1 MRIIII
7 IIFIDIYKFTAC
19 LSVFPALI
27 IVFAACSYICCVQ
40 LRTPYNIAI
49 KRCPEIS
56 IIIGLIALLIV
67 LFEFIGGFNDGW
79 SDVDK
84 LAPISIE
91 SADPAFDKVTA
102 TTFDVLPDSAI
113 QAANSQAGTT
123 VPTGFMQCHSYI
135 VPSGL
140 TNFTYILLGLTGL
153 VSFYGLYNLI
163 RLFISIIRK
172 EVFTSI
178 NIRRIRWGVYPP
190 IADHL
195 VKYFLNWSETREA
208 MAQLTIQGYTIQ
220 PASPFEFSW
229 IGILLLIL
237 LTEVFVVAVKLKQ
250 ETDWTI

>member
-1 MRIIII
+1 MKT
-7 IIFIDIYKFTAC
+7 FK
-19 LSVFPALI
+19 
-27 IVFAACSYICCVQ
+27 
-40 LRTPYNIAI
+40 
-49 KRCPEIS
+49 
-56 IIIGLIALLIV
+56 IIGLIALLIV

-163 RLFISIIRK
+163 RLFISSSAKRSLHP
-172 EVFTSI
+172 SI
-178 NIRRIRWGVYPP
+178 S
-190 IADHL
+190 D
-195 VKYFLNWSETREA
+195 
-208 MAQLTIQGYTIQ
+208 GYGG
-220 PASPFEFSW
+220 EF
-229 IGILLLIL
+229 ILLLPITWLSISSTGVKPVMPWHNLQFRDTPSSPHL
-237 LTEVFVVAVKLKQ
+237 LLSSVG
-250 ETDWTI
+250 

>member
-1 MRIIII
+1 MKT
-7 IIFIDIYKFTAC
+7 FK
-19 LSVFPALI
+19 
-27 IVFAACSYICCVQ
+27 
-40 LRTPYNIAI
+40 
-49 KRCPEIS
+49 
-56 IIIGLIALLIV
+56 IIGVTALLIV

-79 SDVDK
+79 NDVDK

-113 QAANSQAGTT
+113 QAANSQTGTN

-140 TNFTYILLGLTGL
+140 SNFTYILLGLTGL

-190 IADHL
+190 IAYHL
-195 VKYFLNWSETREA
+195 VKYLLNWSETRDA
-208 MAQLTIQGYTIQ
+208 MAQLTILGYTIQ

-229 IGILLLIL
+229 ISILLLIL

-250 ETDWTI
+250 ENDLTI

>member
-1 MRIIII
+1 MKT
-7 IIFIDIYKFTAC
+7 FK
-19 LSVFPALI
+19 
-27 IVFAACSYICCVQ
+27 
-40 LRTPYNIAI
+40 
-49 KRCPEIS
+49 
-56 IIIGLIALLIV
+56 IIGLIALLIV
-67 LFEFIGGFNDGW
+67 LFEFIDGFNDGW

-113 QAANSQAGTT
+113 QTANSQTGTN

-140 TNFTYILLGLTGL
+140 SISLIYCLVSQL

-190 IADHL
+190 IAYHL
-195 VKYFLNWSETREA
+195 VKYLLNWSETRDA
-208 MAQLTIQGYTIQ
+208 WHNLPFRGT
-220 PASPFEFSW
+220 PSSPH
-229 IGILLLIL
+229 LLLSS
-237 LTEVFVVAVKLKQ
+237 VG
-250 ETDWTI
+250 

>member
-1 MRIIII
+1 MKT
-7 IIFIDIYKFTAC
+7 FK
-19 LSVFPALI
+19 
-27 IVFAACSYICCVQ
+27 
-40 LRTPYNIAI
+40 
-49 KRCPEIS
+49 
-56 IIIGLIALLIV
+56 IIGLIALLIV

-153 VSFYGLYNLI
+153 VSFYGPVCLSLSSAK
-163 RLFISIIRK
+163 RSLHPSIS
-172 EVFTSI
+172 
-178 NIRRIRWGVYPP
+178 
-190 IADHL
+190 D
-195 VKYFLNWSETREA
+195 
-208 MAQLTIQGYTIQ
+208 GYGG
-220 PASPFEFSW
+220 EF
-229 IGILLLIL
+229 ILLLPITWLSISSTGVKPVMPWHNLQFRDTPSSPHL
-237 LTEVFVVAVKLKQ
+237 LLSSVG
-250 ETDWTI
+250 

>member
-1 MRIIII
+1 MKT
-7 IIFIDIYKFTAC
+7 FK
-19 LSVFPALI
+19 
-27 IVFAACSYICCVQ
+27 
-40 LRTPYNIAI
+40 
-49 KRCPEIS
+49 
-56 IIIGLIALLIV
+56 IIGLIALLIV

-153 VSFYGLYNLI
+153 YPFMDFTTSSVCLSLSSAKRSLHPSISDGYG
-163 RLFISIIRK
+163 
-172 EVFTSI
+172 
-178 NIRRIRWGVYPP
+178 G
-190 IADHL
+190 
-195 VKYFLNWSETREA
+195 
-208 MAQLTIQGYTIQ
+208 
-220 PASPFEFSW
+220 EF
-229 IGILLLIL
+229 ILLLPITWLSISSTGVKPVMPWHNLQFRDTPSSPHL
-237 LTEVFVVAVKLKQ
+237 LLSSVG
-250 ETDWTI
+250 

>member
-1 MRIIII
+1 MKT
-7 IIFIDIYKFTAC
+7 FK
-19 LSVFPALI
+19 
-27 IVFAACSYICCVQ
+27 
-40 LRTPYNIAI
+40 
-49 KRCPEIS
+49 
-56 IIIGLIALLIV
+56 IIGLIALLIV

-190 IADHL
+190 IAITWL
-195 VKYFLNWSETREA
+195 SISSTGVKPVMPWHNLQFRDTPS
-208 MAQLTIQGYTIQ
+208 
-220 PASPFEFSW
+220 SPH
-229 IGILLLIL
+229 LLLSS
-237 LTEVFVVAVKLKQ
+237 VG
-250 ETDWTI
+250 

>member
-1 MRIIII
+1 MKT
-7 IIFIDIYKFTAC
+7 FK
-19 LSVFPALI
+19 
-27 IVFAACSYICCVQ
+27 
-40 LRTPYNIAI
+40 
-49 KRCPEIS
+49 
-56 IIIGLIALLIV
+56 IIGLIALLIV

-153 VSFYGLYNLI
+153 VSFYGLYTSSVCLSLSSAK
-163 RLFISIIRK
+163 RSLHPSI
-172 EVFTSI
+172 
-178 NIRRIRWGVYPP
+178 IRRIRWG
-190 IADHL
+190 
-195 VKYFLNWSETREA
+195 F
-208 MAQLTIQGYTIQ
+208 
-220 PASPFEFSW
+220 
-229 IGILLLIL
+229 ILLLL
-237 LTEVFVVAVKLKQ
+237 SLG
-250 ETDWTI
+250 

>member
-1 MRIIII
+1 MKT
-7 IIFIDIYKFTAC
+7 FK
-19 LSVFPALI
+19 
-27 IVFAACSYICCVQ
+27 
-40 LRTPYNIAI
+40 
-49 KRCPEIS
+49 
-56 IIIGLIALLIV
+56 IIGLIALLIV

-178 NIRRIRWGVYPP
+178 NIRRIRWVLPITWLSISSTGVKPVMP
-190 IADHL
+190 WHNLQFRDTP
-195 VKYFLNWSETREA
+195 S
-208 MAQLTIQGYTIQ
+208 
-220 PASPFEFSW
+220 SPH
-229 IGILLLIL
+229 LLLSS
-237 LTEVFVVAVKLKQ
+237 VG
-250 ETDWTI
+250 

>member
-1 MRIIII
+1 MKT
-7 IIFIDIYKFTAC
+7 FK
-19 LSVFPALI
+19 
-27 IVFAACSYICCVQ
+27 
-40 LRTPYNIAI
+40 
-49 KRCPEIS
+49 
-56 IIIGLIALLIV
+56 IIGLIALLIV

-153 VSFYGLYNLI
+153 VSFYGLVCLSLSSAKRSLHPSISDGYGGEFILLYLEQ
-163 RLFISIIRK
+163 RLSK
-172 EVFTSI
+172 
-178 NIRRIRWGVYPP
+178 
-190 IADHL
+190 
-195 VKYFLNWSETREA
+195 
-208 MAQLTIQGYTIQ
+208 
-220 PASPFEFSW
+220 SPF
-229 IGILLLIL
+229 
-237 LTEVFVVAVKLKQ
+237 TA
-250 ETDWTI
+250 

>member
-1 MRIIII
+1 MKT
-7 IIFIDIYKFTAC
+7 FK
-19 LSVFPALI
+19 
-27 IVFAACSYICCVQ
+27 
-40 LRTPYNIAI
+40 
-49 KRCPEIS
+49 
-56 IIIGLIALLIV
+56 IIGLIALLIV

-190 IADHL
+190 IPITWL
-195 VKYFLNWSETREA
+195 SISSTGVKPVMPWHNLQFRDTPS
-208 MAQLTIQGYTIQ
+208 
-220 PASPFEFSW
+220 SPH
-229 IGILLLIL
+229 LLLSS
-237 LTEVFVVAVKLKQ
+237 VG
-250 ETDWTI
+250 

>member
-1 MRIIII
+1 MKT
-7 IIFIDIYKFTAC
+7 FK
-19 LSVFPALI
+19 
-27 IVFAACSYICCVQ
+27 
-40 LRTPYNIAI
+40 
-49 KRCPEIS
+49 
-56 IIIGLIALLIV
+56 IIGLIALLIV

-178 NIRRIRWGVYPP
+178 NIRRIRW
-190 IADHL
+190 
-195 VKYFLNWSETREA
+195 
-208 MAQLTIQGYTIQ
+208 
-220 PASPFEFSW
+220 EF
-229 IGILLLIL
+229 ILLLPITWLSISSTGVKPVMPWHNLQFRDTPSSPHL
-237 LTEVFVVAVKLKQ
+237 LLSSVG
-250 ETDWTI
+250 